1 MELKILPLNI
11 KKLSST
17 QRQNCMPK
25 SPAQNDTSIHQ
36 SLDIKIG
43 YYLPINFK
51 ANEDRVF
58 RRELLSLEDIHCP
71 FCGTKMLTAKS
82 LSDKIYEGSKI
93 KSPKEFAK
101 WLEENIEYMQPVY
114 RDIVKYAKQFSNVKQ
129 IDTMDKL
136 LDIMQE
142 QAIQDRKNG
151 VAKINQII
159 EETKQNHEF
168 SESDKMLMEE
178 CQVEL
183 ENYQYNNKLSFNITT
198 HNILKQTISNLES
211 EEKYKLYG
219 KIQYESK
226 KTGLLEK
233 ILYFDKNVT
242 KNTRQ
247 EELLH
252 KLFSHSYSVIIA
264 TNPNQQNKTEFA
276 KQDIMLS
283 CRDCQDKKQDIDI
296 LKFHNIKPNSYE
308 LLGNHISDLSEKILN
323 GTLKD
328 ADDYPLKLM
337 GYISGVTR
345 RKLSLKFNY
354 SSKIREIYANDF
366 QKTRKENDFPLVNHS
381 GIPCATCGVETF
393 NHEDKLKKFADI
405 EQLKT
410 NQDYV
415 DYLKTNK
422 KHITPNFKPIV
433 HEIITYLEKNPTASE
448 NQTIEN
454 LRRKLT
460 ENLKNTL
467 KYNIKLCKEKSTMLN
482 ENDQKLLQIYVDT
495 VENSLIP
502 STTHKR
508 PFLHK
513 DYNNILFKTLFKME
527 NRDFHRSPVTEVKE
541 NIRTAANRQTLLY
554 PRTETIEKVGSPLK
568 VIIEDIIKNAVA
580 TTDHA
585 IAKNKEG
592 QNHIANYVLM
602 CKSCNSEKTN
612 YSFKHWYDLHPE
624 IKINLQKN
632 IDKVVEMIKT
642 GVLKDF
648 MDYPPQI
655 AHQIKKLTNGE
666 IILKFDLN
674 TLRNKTTQNKK
685 TKKQ

>member
-17 QRQNCMPK
+17 QRQNCMPESSVK
-25 SPAQNDTSIHQ
+25 NNTYTHQTS
-36 SLDIKIG
+36 DMKIG

-58 RRELLSLEDIHCP
+58 RRELLTLEDIHCP

-82 LSDKIYEGSKI
+82 LSGKVAEGGKI
-93 KSPKEFAK
+93 KNPKEFAK
-101 WLEENIEYMQPVY
+101 WLDENSEYMQPAY

-136 LDIMQE
+136 LNIMQE
-142 QAIQDRKNG
+142 QAIQDRQNG

-264 TNPNQQNKTEFA
+264 TNPNQQDKTEFA

-283 CRDCQDKKQDIDI
+283 CRDCQDKKQDINL
-296 LKFHNIKPNSYE
+296 LKFHKIKPNSYE

-328 ADDYPLKLM
+328 ADDYPLKLI
-337 GYISGVTR
+337 GNISNATR

-354 SSKIREIYANDF
+354 SSKIREIYAKDF

-415 DYLKTNK
+415 NYLKTNK
-422 KHITPNFKPIV
+422 KHITPKFQPIV
-433 HEIITYLEKNPTASE
+433 HEIIAYIEKNPTASE

-467 KYNIKLCKEKSTMLN
+467 RYNINLCKEKSTILN
-482 ENDQKLLQIYVDT
+482 ENDKELLQIYIDS

-502 STTHKR
+502 SITHKR
-508 PFLHK
+508 PFQHK
-513 DYNNILFKTLFKME
+513 EYNNILFKSLFKME
-527 NRDFHRSPVTEVKE
+527 NTDFHRSPVTEVKE
-541 NIRTAANRQTLLY
+541 NIRNAANRQTLLY
-554 PRTETIEKVGSPLK
+554 PRAETIEKVGSPLK

-580 TTDHA
+580 TTDHV
-585 IAKNKEG
+585 IARNKQG
-592 QNHIANYVLM
+592 QNHIANYILM
-602 CKSCNSEKTN
+602 CKSCNAEKTD
-612 YSFKHWYDLHPE
+612 YSLKHWVDLHPE
-624 IKINLQKN
+624 MKINMQKN
-632 IDKVVEMIKT
+632 IDKVVKMIKEGLVKNFT
-642 GVLKDF
+642 
-648 MDYPPQI
+648 DYPPQV
-655 AHQIKKLTNGE
+655 AYQIKKLTNE
-666 IILKFDLN
+666 KIILKFDLQKSR
-674 TLRNKTTQNKK
+674 TKS
-685 TKKQ
+685 TKK

>member
-25 SPAQNDTSIHQ
+25 SPAQNDTSTHQ

-82 LSDKIYEGSKI
+82 LSDKTYEGSKI

-142 QAIQDRKNG
+142 QAIQDRQNG

-283 CRDCQDKKQDIDI
+283 CRDCQDKKQDIYI

-308 LLGNHISDLSEKILN
+308 LLGEHISDLSEKILN

-337 GYISGVTR
+337 GNISNATR

-393 NHEDKLKKFADI
+393 SHEDKLKKFADI

-433 HEIITYLEKNPTASE
+433 LEIITYLEKNPTASE

-554 PRTETIEKVGSPLK
+554 PRAETIKKVGSPLK

-602 CKSCNSEKTN
+602 CKSCNSEKTD